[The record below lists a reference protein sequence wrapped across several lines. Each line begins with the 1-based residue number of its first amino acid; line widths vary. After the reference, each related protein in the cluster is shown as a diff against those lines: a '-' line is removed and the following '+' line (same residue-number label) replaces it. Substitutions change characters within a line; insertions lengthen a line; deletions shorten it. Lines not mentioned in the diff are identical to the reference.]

1 MKDSLRRRFTGEQ
14 CQDKT
19 WIKERSHE
27 SYVKNYSIVFP
38 HDQPLAGRNF
48 RKDPFHEVMIC
59 HINSS
64 I

>member
-1 MKDSLRRRFTGEQ
+1 M
-14 CQDKT
+14 DKN

-48 RKDPFHEVMIC
+48 KKDPFHEVKDLIFNYC
-59 HINSS
+59 GSRE
-64 I
+64 